1 MAAKKKNSKKNKQ
14 APIGWMPQILLI
26 FILLAALAAMP
37 TTVVL
42 FFGLLPTVVAF
53 AVDRTKTKTRVL
65 TVGAMNIAGCAPFV
79 LRLWA
84 TDHSLDNAFVI
95 ITDPRTII
103 VMYCAAGVGYILD
116 WTVSGLIGTLMV
128 SKATHRREMIKK
140 RQAEMVERWGRE
152 VTGEVAVDASGF
164 PVEEDSNLQK
174 VKKSEKTGQ

>member
-14 APIGWMPQILLI
+14 ASIGWMPQILLI

-37 TTVVL
+37 TTIVL

-53 AVDRTKTKTRVL
+53 VVDRTKTKTRVL

-128 SKATHRREMIKK
+128 SKATHRREIIKK

-164 PVEEDSNLQK
+164 PIEDERTGK
-174 VKKSEKTGQ
+174 DEKIARMSGK